1 MRCIIAVALLVS
13 ASKVLGDVDMT
24 TFVEGTHYK
33 NSGNWRFENTSN
45 YRLKC
50 HVGLV
55 DTPRWSTSLPPKSPK
70 FTDSPVEVRST
81 IGTRDFEI
89 EPRGFYVHYRNDV
102 GTFQCEVVK

>member
-13 ASKVLGDVDMT
+13 ASRVLGDVDMT
-24 TFVEGTHYK
+24 TFVEATHYK

-55 DTPRWSTSLPPKSPK
+55 DTPTVSYTHLTLPTKRI
-70 FTDSPVEVRST
+70 V
-81 IGTRDFEI
+81 
-89 EPRGFYVHYRNDV
+89 
-102 GTFQCEVVK
+102 

>member
-1 MRCIIAVALLVS
+1 MFAAVLLVG
-13 ASKVLGDVDMT
+13 ASKVLGDGDMT
-24 TFVEGTHYK
+24 TFVKPTQYS
-33 NSGNWRFENTSN
+33 SGSWGFENTSN

-81 IGTRDFEI
+81 IGTRNFEI